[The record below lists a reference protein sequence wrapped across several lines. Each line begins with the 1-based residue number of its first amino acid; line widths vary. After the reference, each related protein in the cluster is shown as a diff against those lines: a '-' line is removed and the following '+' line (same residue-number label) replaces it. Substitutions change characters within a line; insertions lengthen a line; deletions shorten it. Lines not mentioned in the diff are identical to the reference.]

1 MSAGEQTLGLPE
13 AIAMPHPGAS
23 GGRLRRQIR
32 QRRRGFVPYLL
43 LSPLTLLIAAFVAY
57 PVGSVVYYS
66 FQNYNPLEPY
76 FNGFAGLGNYSK
88 LLHDTLFWSSLEFAA
103 KWVIVEVALQLVLGL
118 ILALIVNQAFRW
130 RGLARALV
138 FAPWAVSGVLTTTI
152 WLLIYD
158 PQAGIIQ
165 YLSNVGLAPN
175 GFAILADT
183 HTVFW
188 GAIVAEL
195 WRGVPF
201 FAIILLADL
210 QTIPKELLEAANV
223 DGASAWDR
231 FRYVV
236 LPHLRDAIM
245 LSALLRCVW
254 EFNNV
259 DLLFTLT
266 NGGPGTET
274 TTLPLY
280 VAQQAI
286 NDHNFGYGSALTMAG
301 FLVLLVFSLIYLKL
315 SKFGASTGY
324 R

>member
-1 MSAGEQTLGLPE
+1 MSAMEQTLG
-13 AIAMPHPGAS
+13 IDVKHSRGS
-23 GGRLRRQIR
+23 GGRLRRQSR
-32 QRRRGFVPYLL
+32 QRRKSLVPYLL
-43 LSPLTLLIAAFVAY
+43 LSPLVLLIAAFVAY

-66 FQNYNPLEPY
+66 FQNYNIVEPY
-76 FNGFAGLGNYSK
+76 LNGFAGLGNYSEM
-88 LLHDTLFWSSLEFAA
+88 LHDAVFWSSLEFAA
-103 KWVIVEVALQLVLGL
+103 KWVIVEVALQLLLGL
-118 ILALIVNQAFRW
+118 MLALIVNQAFRW
-130 RGLARALV
+130 RGTVRAMV

-158 PQAGIIQ
+158 PQAGIIG
-165 YLSNVGLAPN
+165 YLSDVGLAPK

-188 GAIVAEL
+188 GTILAEL

-210 QTIPKELLEAANV
+210 QTIPRELLERPEV
-223 DGASAWDR
+223 STVSRAWGR
-231 FRYVV
+231 SVMSCSRTCATRSSCRPC
-236 LPHLRDAIM
+236 LAI
-245 LSALLRCVW
+245 W

-286 NDHNFGYGSALTMAG
+286 NEHNFGYGAALTVAG
-301 FLVLLVFSLIYLKL
+301 L
-315 SKFGASTGY
+315 SHSS
-324 R
+324 

>member
-1 MSAGEQTLGLPE
+1 MSAGERTLG
-13 AIAMPHPGAS
+13 IDVPHSRAS
-23 GGRLRRQIR
+23 GGRLRRQSHKR
-32 QRRRGFVPYLL
+32 WKALVPYLL
-43 LSPLTLLIAAFVAY
+43 LSPLVLLIAAFVAY

-66 FQNYNPLEPY
+66 FQNYNVVEPY
-76 FNGFAGLGNYSK
+76 LNGFAGLGNYSK
-88 LLHDTLFWSSLEFAA
+88 MLHDAVFWSSLEFAA
-103 KWVIVEVALQLVLGL
+103 KWVIVEVALQLLLGL
-118 ILALIVNQAFRW
+118 MLALIVNQAFRW
-130 RGLARALV
+130 RGTVRAMV

-158 PQAGIIQ
+158 PQAGIIG
-165 YLSNVGLAPN
+165 YLSDVGLAPR

-188 GAIVAEL
+188 ATILAEL

-210 QTIPKELLEAANV
+210 QTIPGELLEAAGV
-223 DGASAWDR
+223 DGARAWGR

-236 LPHLRDAIM
+236 LPHLRDAII
-245 LSALLRCVW
+245 LSTLLRCIW

-286 NDHNFGYGSALTMAG
+286 NEHNFGYGAALTMAG
-301 FLVLLVFSLIYLKL
+301 FVILLFFSLIYLKL
-315 SKFGASTGY
+315 SKFGGSTGY